1 VFPKQAPLSSTFSWC
16 LLWEHPALRVL
27 ANLNI
32 SRKKISFFLMTLGG
46 YWLRFHKGIFKKKAK
61 CPSEWQFDNVEL
73 DGLKI
78 RNLDPLF
85 QMVHSITA

>member
-1 VFPKQAPLSSTFSWC
+1 
-16 LLWEHPALRVL
+16 
-27 ANLNI
+27 
-32 SRKKISFFLMTLGG
+32 MTLGG
-46 YWLRFHKGIFKKKAK
+46 NWLRFHKGIFKKKAK